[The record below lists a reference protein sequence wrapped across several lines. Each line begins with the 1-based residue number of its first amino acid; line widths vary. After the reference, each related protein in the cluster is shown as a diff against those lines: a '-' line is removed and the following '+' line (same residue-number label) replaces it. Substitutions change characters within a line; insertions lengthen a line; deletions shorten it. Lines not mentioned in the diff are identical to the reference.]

1 MGQDFGQ
8 FNLGPDRTTKSKFN
22 AKPLLS
28 VLGIFAAIAIIGA
41 IAYAFINFYLLPKSR
56 QTGTTQ
62 VEQQNSAATATSV
75 MMTQEANIAIWST
88 ATERARITSTPAKT
102 QTPIASKTPTIG
114 TVDPRTATV
123 AVLMTQ
129 AAQARLTATYLGTA
143 GILPNT
149 GFADEVGL
157 PGLISLSLV
166 LVVVIFLV
174 RRLRMSNQTG

>member
-22 AKPLLS
+22 IKPLLT
-28 VLGIFAAIAIIGA
+28 VFGVFIAIAVIGA
-41 IAYAFINFYLLPKSR
+41 LAYAFINFYLLPKSQ
-56 QTGTTQ
+56 QTGTPQ
-62 VEQQNSAATATSV
+62 VDQQSVAATATSV

-88 ATERARITSTPAKT
+88 ATERARVTSTPAKT
-102 QTPIASKTPTIG
+102 QTPMASKTPTLG

-129 AAQARLTATYLGTA
+129 AANARLTATYMGTA

-157 PGLISLSLV
+157 PGLISLSMV

-174 RRLRMSNQTG
+174 RRLRTSNQS

>member
-22 AKPLLS
+22 AKPLLT
-28 VLGIFAAIAIIGA
+28 VFGIIAAIAIIGA
-41 IAYAFINFYLLPKSR
+41 IAYAFIYFYLLPKSS
-56 QTGTTQ
+56 QTGATQ
-62 VEQQNSAATATSV
+62 VDQQNNAATATAV
-75 MMTQEANIAIWST
+75 MLTQEANIAIWST
-88 ATERARITSTPAKT
+88 ATERARVTTTPAKT

-129 AAQARLTATYLGTA
+129 AAAARFLTATYLGTA
-143 GILPNT
+143 GVLPNT

-174 RRLRMSNQTG
+174 RRLRMSNQT